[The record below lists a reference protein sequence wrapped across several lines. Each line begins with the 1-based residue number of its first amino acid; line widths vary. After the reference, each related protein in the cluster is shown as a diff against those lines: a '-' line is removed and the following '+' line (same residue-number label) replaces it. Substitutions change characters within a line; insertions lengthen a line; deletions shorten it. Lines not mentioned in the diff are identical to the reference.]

1 MKFWRRM
8 WFTPSV
14 ESDKA
19 RICRLLKA
27 GKPVKQV
34 FLVVLSDAPG
44 RLIDIYPSD
53 VLKYRFYRR
62 SKEIVIGIS
71 GDKGEAEELAC
82 GIIAGVYQTAGN
94 FDIGAAIGVTP
105 GKA

>member
-34 FLVVLSDAPG
+34 FLVTLSEAPG
-44 RLIDIYPSD
+44 RLIDIYPSSI
-53 VLKYRFYRR
+53 LKYRFYRR
-62 SKEIVIGIS
+62 SKEIVIGVA
-71 GDKGEAEELAC
+71 GDKAEAEELAC
-82 GIIAGVYQTAGN
+82 SIIVSAYNTSGN
-94 FDIGAAIGVTP
+94 FDIGAAIGITP